1 MGSAVK
7 TSKKYSRV
15 YVRTYVR
22 MCVSSVA
29 GCANLVVV
37 LEQAHPRPD
46 GEHSNESVGG
56 VTDTNVRSNVHVAAH
71 NKHYVRTTCTY
82 VYTYVLAKATHT
94 YVRR

>member
-22 MCVSSVA
+22 TYLCMCASSVA

-56 VTDTNVRSNVHVAAH
+56 VTDTNLVM
-71 NKHYVRTTCTY
+71 CM
-82 VYTYVLAKATHT
+82 
-94 YVRR
+94 